1 MSLSPL
7 PTNATQTVLQ
17 RTTTSALLI
26 DAATRCLLG
35 ICNCQFFVFLCIR
48 RATCIQQPQQ
58 HTLNASPVQ
67 SPSVLPSRCHA
78 VDRLSRFPHK
88 YSCSIKQKDT
98 DASYILA
105 QAKQANYSQV
115 ATCGLL
121 RFLIQLA
128 EFEKN
133 I

>member
-1 MSLSPL
+1 MSE

-26 DAATRCLLG
+26 DAATRCLLC
-35 ICNCQFFVFLCIR
+35 ICNCQFLVFLHQ
-48 RATCIQQPQQ
+48 ASTCIQQPQQ
-58 HTLNASPVQ
+58 HALNASPVE
-67 SPSVLPSRCHA
+67 SPSVLPSPPHA
-78 VDRLSRFPHK
+78 VDRLSWFPHK
-88 YSCSIKQKDT
+88 YLCSIKQKTT

-105 QAKQANYSQV
+105 QAKQANYGQG
-115 ATCGLL
+115 AICDLL
-121 RFLIQLA
+121 SFLIRPA